1 MIDINRIR
9 NNKEEV
15 EKALIK
21 RMDNVNLN
29 ELLEWDKEKRR
40 IGTLMDEYRAE
51 RRKASDKIAD
61 LKRSGKNADDI
72 VKEMKE
78 LGSKIDK
85 GMIKYN
91 ELDKKIFDY
100 LALLPNIPDDDV
112 PAGGK
117 ENNEVLRTNLEQ
129 PKFNFKLKPH
139 YEILKDLKMVD
150 YDRGIKIAG
159 EKNWIYTGIGARL
172 EWSLINYFID
182 THIKNGFRFM
192 MLPYMLKYD
201 CGFGAGQ
208 FPKFNDEVYMIKT
221 EDNEE
226 KNAKFLLPTAETGLV
241 NLHSDEIMNIDELP
255 KKYFAYT
262 QCFRV
267 EAGSSREE
275 ERGTIRGHQF
285 NKVEMVEYV
294 TEDKTEEA
302 FDELLNIAEGLMKS
316 LGLHYQVSKLAAGD
330 CAQGMCR
337 TYDIEVWIPS
347 MGIYKEVSS
356 VSNSRD
362 YQARRN
368 NTKYRDNNGNL
379 HYACT
384 LNGSGLAT
392 SRLVPA
398 IVEQYQNED
407 GSIRVPE
414 VLRPYMGGLEV
425 INNKSIKG

>member
-15 EKALIK
+15 EKALLK
-21 RMDNVNLN
+21 RMDNVDLD

-40 IGTLMDEYRAE
+40 LGAQMDEYRAE
-51 RRKASDKIAD
+51 RRKASDTIPKM
-61 LKRSGKNADDI
+61 KKEGKGTTAI
-72 VKEMKE
+72 VEQMKE
-78 LGSKIDK
+78 LSTKIDE
-85 GMIKYN
+85 GMVKYN
-91 ELDKKIFDY
+91 ELEKKVFDY
-100 LALLPNIPDDDV
+100 LAGLPNTPDDDV
-112 PAGGK
+112 LAGGK
-117 ENNEVLRTNLEQ
+117 ENNEVLRTHLTKPE
-129 PKFNFKLKPH
+129 FDFEIKPH

-150 YDRGIKIAG
+150 YERGVKIAG
-159 EKNWIYTGIGARL
+159 EKNWIYTGIGARF
-172 EWSLINYFID
+172 EWALINYFID
-182 THIKNGFRFM
+182 THIKNGFQFM
-192 MLPYMLKYD
+192 MLPYMLKYE

-221 EDNEE
+221 EENDE
-226 KNAKFLLPTAETGLV
+226 KHIKFLLPTAETGLV
-241 NLHSDEIMNIDELP
+241 NVHSNEILNIDELP

-294 TEDKTEEA
+294 SQDKTEEA
-302 FDELLNIAEGLMKS
+302 FNELLNIAEGIMKN

-368 NTKYRDNNGNL
+368 NTKYRDTDGNL
-379 HYACT
+379 HYVCT

-398 IVEQYQNED
+398 IVEQYQNKD
-407 GSIRVPE
+407 GSIIVPE
-414 VLRPYMGGLEV
+414 VLRPYLGGLEV
-425 INNKSIKG
+425 IR

>member
-1 MIDINRIR
+1 MLDINKIR
-9 NNKEEV
+9 NNKEKI
-15 EKALIK
+15 EKALLK
-21 RMDNVNLN
+21 RMDTINLD
-29 ELLEWDKEKRR
+29 ELLEWDKEKRK

-51 RRKASDKIAD
+51 KRKVSDIIPQMKN
-61 LKRSGKNADDI
+61 SGKDTTEI
-72 VKEMKE
+72 VEQMKK
-78 LGSKIDK
+78 LGNKIEE
-85 GMIKYN
+85 GMSKYN

-100 LALLPNIPDDDV
+100 LACLPNIPDDDV

-117 ENNEVLRTNLEQ
+117 ENNEVLHTYLEKPQ
-129 PKFNFKLKPH
+129 FDFEIKPH
-139 YEILKDLKMVD
+139 YKILKDLNMVD
-150 YDRGIKIAG
+150 YERGTKIAG

-172 EWSLINYFID
+172 EWALINYFID
-182 THIKNGFRFM
+182 THIKNGYQFM
-192 MLPYMLKYD
+192 MLPYMLKYE

-208 FPKFNDEVYMIKT
+208 FPKFNDEVYMIQD
-221 EDNEE
+221 EEVDE
-226 KNAKFLLPTAETGLV
+226 KNTKFLLPTAETGLV
-241 NLHSDEIMNIDELP
+241 NILSNEIIDINELP
-255 KKYFAYT
+255 KRYFAYT

-285 NKVEMVEYV
+285 NKVEMVQYV
-294 TEDKTEEA
+294 TEERCEEA
-302 FDELLNIAEGLMKS
+302 FNELLTIAEGLMKD

-368 NTKYRDNNGNL
+368 NTKYRDVEGNL
-379 HYACT
+379 HYVCT

-407 GSIRVPE
+407 GSITIPE
-414 VLRPYMGGLEV
+414 VLRPYLNGLEV
-425 INNKSIKG
+425 IK

>member
-15 EKALIK
+15 EKALLK

-29 ELLEWDKEKRR
+29 DLLEWDKEKRQ
-40 IGTLMDEYRAE
+40 IGTLMDQYRAE
-51 RRKASDKIAD
+51 RRKASDKIAE
-61 LKRSGKNADDI
+61 LKRAGENADDI

-78 LGSKIDK
+78 LGSKIDE
-85 GMIKYN
+85 GMVKYN

-100 LALLPNIPDDDV
+100 LALLPNTPDDDV

-129 PKFNFKLKPH
+129 PQFNFELKPH
-139 YEILKDLKMVD
+139 YEILRDLKMVD

-172 EWSLINYFID
+172 EWALINYFID
-182 THIKNGFRFM
+182 THIKNGFQFM

-221 EDNEE
+221 EDDEE
-226 KNAKFLLPTAETGLV
+226 KNTKFLLPTAETGLV
-241 NLHSDEIMNIDELP
+241 NLHSNEIMNVDELP

-285 NKVEMVEYV
+285 NKVEMVQYV

-368 NTKYRDNNGNL
+368 NTKYRDNDGNL

-407 GSIRVPE
+407 GSITIPE
-414 VLRPYMGGLEV
+414 VLRPYMGNLDV
-425 INNKSIKG
+425 IK

>member
-9 NNKEEV
+9 NNKEKI
-15 EKALIK
+15 EKALLK
-21 RMDNVNLN
+21 RMDNVNLD
-29 ELLEWDKEKRR
+29 ELLEWDKEKRK
-40 IGTLMDEYRAE
+40 IGALMDEYRAE
-51 RRKASDKIAD
+51 RRKVSDTIPQM
-61 LKRSGKNADDI
+61 KRERKDTTEI
-72 VKEMKE
+72 VEQMKE
-78 LGSKIDK
+78 LGNKIDE
-85 GMIKYN
+85 GLAKYN

-100 LALLPNIPDDDV
+100 LAGLPNTPDNDV

-117 ENNEVLRTNLEQ
+117 ENNEVLSTNLEQ
-129 PKFNFKLKPH
+129 PKFDFEIKPH
-139 YEILKDLKMVD
+139 YEILKGLNMVD
-150 YDRGIKIAG
+150 YERGTKIAG

-172 EWSLINYFID
+172 EWALINYFID
-182 THIKNGFRFM
+182 THIKNGFQFM
-192 MLPYMLKYD
+192 MLPYMLKYE

-208 FPKFNDEVYMIKT
+208 FPKFNDEVYMIKDEAT
-221 EDNEE
+221 DE
-226 KNAKFLLPTAETGLV
+226 KNTKFLLPTAETGLV
-241 NLHSDEIMNIDELP
+241 NLHSNEILNIDELP

-285 NKVEMVEYV
+285 NKVEMVQYV

-302 FDELLNIAEGLMKS
+302 FNELLNIAEGLMKS

-368 NTKYRDNNGNL
+368 NTKYRDADGNL
-379 HYACT
+379 HYICT

-398 IVEQYQNED
+398 IVEQYQNVD
-407 GSIRVPE
+407 GNITIPE
-414 VLRPYMGGLEV
+414 VLRPYLGGLEV
-425 INNKSIKG
+425 IK

>member
-15 EKALIK
+15 EKALLK
-21 RMDNVNLN
+21 RMDNVNLDEVL
-29 ELLEWDKEKRR
+29 ELDKEKRK

-51 RRKASDKIAD
+51 KRKVSDTIPIIK
-61 LKRSGKNADDI
+61 KEGKDTTGI
-72 VKEMKE
+72 VNQMKE
-78 LGSKIDK
+78 LGKKIDE
-85 GMIKYN
+85 GMFKYN
-91 ELDKKIFDY
+91 ELDNKIFNY
-100 LALLPNIPDDDV
+100 LAGLPNTPDEDV

-117 ENNEVLRTNLEQ
+117 ENNEVLRTNLEK
-129 PKFNFKLKPH
+129 PEFNFKIKPH
-139 YEILKDLKMVD
+139 YEILKDLNMVD
-150 YDRGIKIAG
+150 YDRGVKIAG
-159 EKNWIYTGIGARL
+159 EKSWIYTGIGARL
-172 EWSLINYFID
+172 EWALINYFID
-182 THIKNGFRFM
+182 THIKNGFQFM
-192 MLPYMLKYD
+192 MLPYMLKYE

-208 FPKFNDEVYMIKT
+208 FPKFNDEVYMIKD
-221 EDNEE
+221 EENDE
-226 KNAKFLLPTAETGLV
+226 KNTKFLLPTAETGLV
-241 NLHSDEIMNIDELP
+241 NIHSNEILSIDELP

-285 NKVEMVEYV
+285 NKVEMVQYV

-302 FDELLNIAEGLMKS
+302 FNELLNIAEGLMKN

-379 HYACT
+379 HYICT

-398 IVEQYQNED
+398 IVEQYQNAD
-407 GSIRVPE
+407 GSITIPE
-414 VLRPYMGGLEV
+414 VLRPYLGGLEV
-425 INNKSIKG
+425 IK

>member
-15 EKALIK
+15 EKALLK
-21 RMDNVNLN
+21 RMNNVNLDD
-29 ELLEWDKEKRR
+29 LLEWDKEKRQ

-51 RRKASDKIAD
+51 RRKASDKIAE
-61 LKRSGKNADDI
+61 LKKSGENTDNI

-78 LGSKIDK
+78 LGTKIDE
-85 GMIKYN
+85 GMVKYN

-100 LALLPNIPDDDV
+100 LALLPNTPDEDV

-117 ENNEVLRTNLEQ
+117 ENNEVLSTNLEK
-129 PKFNFKLKPH
+129 PSFKFKLKPH
-139 YEILKDLKMVD
+139 YEILKDLNMVD
-150 YDRGIKIAG
+150 YERGIKIAG

-172 EWSLINYFID
+172 EWALINYFID
-182 THIKNGFRFM
+182 THIKNGFQFI
-192 MLPYMLKYD
+192 MLPYMLKYE

-221 EDNEE
+221 EDEDNS
-226 KNAKFLLPTAETGLV
+226 KFLLPTAETGLV
-241 NLHSDEIMNIDELP
+241 NLHSNEIMKITDLP

-285 NKVEMVEYV
+285 NKVEMVQYV
-294 TEDKTEEA
+294 TDDKTEEA
-302 FDELLNIAEGLMKS
+302 FDELLSIAEGLMKN

-347 MGIYKEVSS
+347 MGKYKEVSS

-368 NTKYRDNNGNL
+368 NTKYRDADGNL

-407 GSIRVPE
+407 GSITIPE
-414 VLRPYMGGLEV
+414 VLRPYMGRLKV
-425 INNKSIKG
+425 IK

>member
-9 NNKEEV
+9 NNKEKI
-15 EKALIK
+15 EKALLK
-21 RMDNVNLN
+21 RMDNVHLD
-29 ELLEWDKEKRR
+29 ELLEWDKEKRK

-51 RRKASDKIAD
+51 RRKVSDTIPQMK
-61 LKRSGKNADDI
+61 KEGKDTIEI
-72 VKEMKE
+72 VEQMKE
-78 LGSKIDK
+78 LGNKIDE
-85 GMIKYN
+85 GMAKYN
-91 ELDKKIFDY
+91 ELEKKLFDY
-100 LALLPNIPDDDV
+100 LVGLPNIPDDDI

-117 ENNEVLRTNLEQ
+117 ENNIVLSTYLER
-129 PKFNFKLKPH
+129 PKFDFEIRPH
-139 YEILKDLKMVD
+139 YEILRNLKMVD
-150 YDRGIKIAG
+150 YERGIKIAG

-172 EWSLINYFID
+172 EWALINYFID
-182 THIKNGFRFM
+182 THLKNGFQFM
-192 MLPYMLKYD
+192 MLPYMLKYE

-208 FPKFNDEVYMIKT
+208 FPKFNDEVFMIQD
-221 EDNEE
+221 EVGNE
-226 KNAKFLLPTAETGLV
+226 KNTKFLLPTAETGLV
-241 NLHSDEIMNIDELP
+241 NIHSNEIIDINELP

-285 NKVEMVEYV
+285 NKVEMVQYV
-294 TEDKTEEA
+294 TEERCEEA
-302 FDELLNIAEGLMKS
+302 FNELLDIAEGLMKS
-316 LGLHYQVSKLAAGD
+316 LEIHYQVSKLAAGD

-362 YQARRN
+362 YQSRRN
-368 NTKYRDNNGNL
+368 NTKYRDADGNL
-379 HYACT
+379 HYVCT

-398 IVEQYQNED
+398 IVEQYQNVD
-407 GSIRVPE
+407 GSITVPE
-414 VLRPYMGGLEV
+414 VLRPYLNGIEV
-425 INNKSIKG
+425 IK

>member
-15 EKALIK
+15 AKALLK
-21 RMDNVNLN
+21 RMDNVDLD
-29 ELLEWDKEKRR
+29 ELIEWDKEKRR

-51 RRKASDKIAD
+51 RRKASDTIPKM
-61 LKRSGKNADDI
+61 KKEGKDTTAI
-72 VKEMKE
+72 VEQMKE
-78 LGSKIDK
+78 LGTKIDE
-85 GMIKYN
+85 GMVKYN
-91 ELDKKIFDY
+91 ELEKKIFDY
-100 LALLPNIPDDDV
+100 LAGLPNTPDDDV
-112 PAGGK
+112 LAGGK
-117 ENNEVLRTNLEQ
+117 ENNEVLRTHLTKPE
-129 PKFNFKLKPH
+129 FDFEIKPH

-150 YDRGIKIAG
+150 YERGVKIAG

-172 EWSLINYFID
+172 EWALINYFID
-182 THIKNGFRFM
+182 THIKNGFQFM
-192 MLPYMLKYD
+192 MLPYMLKYE

-221 EDNEE
+221 EENDE
-226 KNAKFLLPTAETGLV
+226 KHIKFLLPTAETGLV
-241 NLHSDEIMNIDELP
+241 NVHSNEILNIDELP

-294 TEDKTEEA
+294 SQDKTEEA
-302 FDELLNIAEGLMKS
+302 FNELLNIAEGIMKN

-368 NTKYRDNNGNL
+368 NTKYRDTDGNL
-379 HYACT
+379 HYVCT

-398 IVEQYQNED
+398 IVEQYQNKD
-407 GSIRVPE
+407 GSITVPE
-414 VLRPYMGGLEV
+414 VLRPYLGGLEV
-425 INNKSIKG
+425 IR

>member
-9 NNKEEV
+9 NNKNEV
-15 EKALIK
+15 EKALLK
-21 RMDNVNLN
+21 RMDNVNLD
-29 ELLEWDKEKRR
+29 ELLKWDKEKRE
-40 IGTLMDEYRAE
+40 IGALMDEYRST
-51 RRKASDKIAD
+51 RRKVSENIPKM
-61 LKRSGKNADDI
+61 KKEGKDTTEI
-72 VKEMKE
+72 VNQMKE
-78 LGSKIDK
+78 LGDKIDE
-85 GMIKYN
+85 GMAKYN
-91 ELDKKIFDY
+91 ELDQKIFDY
-100 LALLPNIPDDDV
+100 LAYLPNIPDDDIA
-112 PAGGK
+112 PGGK
-117 ENNEVLRTNLEQ
+117 ENNKVISTYLEK
-129 PKFNFKLKPH
+129 PKFDFEIKPH
-139 YEILKDLKMVD
+139 YEILKDLKMID
-150 YDRGIKIAG
+150 YERGIKIAG
-159 EKNWIYTGIGARL
+159 EKSWIYTGIGARL
-172 EWSLINYFID
+172 EWALINYFID
-182 THIKNGFRFM
+182 THIKNGFQFM
-192 MLPYMLKYD
+192 MVPYMLNYE

-208 FPKFNDEVYMIKT
+208 FPKFNDEVYKIESD
-221 EDNEE
+221 EDEN
-226 KNAKFLLPTAETGLV
+226 KSKFLLPTAETALV
-241 NLHSDEIMNIDELP
+241 NIHSNEIMDINDLP

-294 TEDKTEEA
+294 TENKTDEA
-302 FDELLNIAEGLMKS
+302 FNELLNIAEGLMKS
-316 LGLHYQVSKLAAGD
+316 LGLHYQVSKLSAGD

-368 NTKYRDNNGNL
+368 NTKYRDKEGNL

-398 IVEQYQNED
+398 IVEQYQNKD
-407 GSIRVPE
+407 GSITVPE
-414 VLRPYMGGLEV
+414 VLRPYLDNLKV
-425 INNKSIKG
+425 IK

>member
-15 EKALIK
+15 EKALLK
-21 RMDNVNLN
+21 RMDNVDLD

-40 IGTLMDEYRAE
+40 LDAQMDEYRAE
-51 RRKASDKIAD
+51 RRKASDTIPKM
-61 LKRSGKNADDI
+61 KKEGKDTTAI
-72 VKEMKE
+72 VEQMKE
-78 LGSKIDK
+78 LGTKIDE
-85 GMIKYN
+85 GMVKYN
-91 ELDKKIFDY
+91 ELEKKIFDY
-100 LALLPNIPDDDV
+100 LAGLPNTPDDDV
-112 PAGGK
+112 LAGGK
-117 ENNEVLRTNLEQ
+117 ENNEVLRTHLTKPE
-129 PKFNFKLKPH
+129 FDFEIKPH

-150 YDRGIKIAG
+150 YERGVKIAG

-172 EWSLINYFID
+172 EWALINYFID
-182 THIKNGFRFM
+182 THIKNGFQFM
-192 MLPYMLKYD
+192 MLPYMLKYE

-221 EDNEE
+221 EENDE
-226 KNAKFLLPTAETGLV
+226 KHIKFLLPTAETGLV
-241 NLHSDEIMNIDELP
+241 NVHSNEILNIDELP

-302 FDELLNIAEGLMKS
+302 FNELLNIAEGIMKN

-368 NTKYRDNNGNL
+368 NTKYRDTDGNL
-379 HYACT
+379 HYVCT

-398 IVEQYQNED
+398 IVEQYQNKD
-407 GSIRVPE
+407 GSITVPE
-414 VLRPYMGGLEV
+414 VLRPYLGGLEV
-425 INNKSIKG
+425 IR

>member
-1 MIDINRIR
+1 MIDINKIR
-9 NNKEEV
+9 NNKELV
-15 EKALIK
+15 EKALLK
-21 RMDNVNLN
+21 RMDNVNLA
-29 ELLEWDKEKRR
+29 ELLEWDREKRQ
-40 IGTLMDEYRAE
+40 IGTIMDQYRAD
-51 RRKASDKIAD
+51 RKKASDNIAN
-61 LKRSGKNADDI
+61 LKRAGKTVDDI

-78 LGSKIDK
+78 LGNKIDD

-100 LALLPNIPDDDV
+100 LAGLPNIPDDDIS
-112 PAGGK
+112 AGGK
-117 ENNEVLRTNLEQ
+117 ENNEVITRHLEQ
-129 PKFNFKLKPH
+129 RVYDFKLKPH
-139 YEILKDLKMVD
+139 YEILRDLKMID
-150 YDRGIKIAG
+150 YERGIKIAG
-159 EKNWIYTGIGARL
+159 EKSWIYTGIGARL
-172 EWSLINYFID
+172 EWALINYFID
-182 THIKNGFRFM
+182 THLKNGFQFM

-208 FPKFNDEVYMIKT
+208 FPKFNDEVYMIKN
-221 EDNEE
+221 EDGNE
-226 KNAKFLLPTAETGLV
+226 NNMKFLLPTAETGLV
-241 NLHSDEIMNIDELP
+241 NIHSNEIISMDELP

-285 NKVEMVEYV
+285 NKVEMVQYV

-302 FDELLNIAEGLMKS
+302 FTELLNIAEGLMKS

-368 NTKYRDNNGNL
+368 NTKYRDNAGNL
-379 HYACT
+379 HYVST

-398 IVEQYQNED
+398 IVEQYQNAD
-407 GSIRVPE
+407 GSVTVPE
-414 VLRPYMGGLEV
+414 VLRPYLSGIEV
-425 INNKSIKG
+425 IK

>member
-15 EKALIK
+15 EKALLK
-21 RMDNVNLN
+21 RMDSVNLD
-29 ELLEWDKEKRR
+29 ELLEWDKEKRK

-51 RRKASDKIAD
+51 KRKVSDTIPQMK
-61 LKRSGKNADDI
+61 KEGKDTTEIFNR
-72 VKEMKE
+72 MKE
-78 LGSKIDK
+78 LGNKIDE
-85 GMIKYN
+85 GMIRYN
-91 ELDKKIFDY
+91 ELDKKMFDY
-100 LALLPNIPDDDV
+100 LAGLPNTPDDDI

-117 ENNEVLRTNLEQ
+117 ENNEVLYTYLEK
-129 PKFNFKLKPH
+129 PKFDFKIKPH
-139 YEILKDLKMVD
+139 YEILRALKMVD
-150 YDRGIKIAG
+150 YERGVKIAG
-159 EKNWIYTGIGARL
+159 EKAWIYTGIGARL
-172 EWSLINYFID
+172 EWALINYFID
-182 THIKNGFRFM
+182 THLSNGFQFM
-192 MLPYMLKYD
+192 MVPYMLNYA

-208 FPKFNDEVYMIKT
+208 FPKFNDEVYKIEGT
-221 EDNEE
+221 DEE
-226 KNAKFLLPTAETGLV
+226 KNSKFLLPTAETALV
-241 NLHSDEIMNIDELP
+241 NIHSNEIMDINDLP
-255 KKYFAYT
+255 KKYFAFT

-285 NKVEMVEYV
+285 NKVEMVQYV
-294 TEDKTEEA
+294 TEDKTDEA
-302 FDELLNIAEGLMKS
+302 FNELLGIAEGLMRN

-330 CAQGMCR
+330 CAGGMCR

-368 NTKYRDNNGNL
+368 NTKYRDMDGNL
-379 HYACT
+379 HYVCT

-398 IVEQYQNED
+398 IVEQYQNAD
-407 GSIRVPE
+407 GSVTVPE
-414 VLRPYMGGLEV
+414 VLRPYLGGLEV
-425 INNKSIKG
+425 ISGDISE

>member
-15 EKALIK
+15 EKALLK
-21 RMDNVNLN
+21 RMDNVDLD

-40 IGTLMDEYRAE
+40 LGAQMDEYRAE
-51 RRKASDKIAD
+51 RRKASDTIPKM
-61 LKRSGKNADDI
+61 KKEGKDTTAI
-72 VKEMKE
+72 VKQMKE
-78 LGSKIDK
+78 LGTKIDE
-85 GMIKYN
+85 GMVKYN
-91 ELDKKIFDY
+91 ELEKKIFDY
-100 LALLPNIPDDDV
+100 LAGLPNTPDDDV
-112 PAGGK
+112 LAGGK
-117 ENNEVLRTNLEQ
+117 ENNEVLRTHLTKPE
-129 PKFNFKLKPH
+129 FDFEIKPH

-150 YDRGIKIAG
+150 YERGVKIAG

-172 EWSLINYFID
+172 EWALINYFID
-182 THIKNGFRFM
+182 THIKNGFQFM
-192 MLPYMLKYD
+192 MLPYMLKYE

-221 EDNEE
+221 EENDE
-226 KNAKFLLPTAETGLV
+226 KHIKFLLPTAETGLV
-241 NLHSDEIMNIDELP
+241 NVHSNEILNIDELP

-285 NKVEMVEYV
+285 NKVEVVEYV

-302 FDELLNIAEGLMKS
+302 FNELLNIAEGLMKN

-368 NTKYRDNNGNL
+368 NTKYRDTDGNL
-379 HYACT
+379 HYVCT

-398 IVEQYQNED
+398 IVEQYQNKD
-407 GSIRVPE
+407 GSIIVPE
-414 VLRPYMGGLEV
+414 VLRPYLGGLEV
-425 INNKSIKG
+425 IR

>member
-9 NNKEEV
+9 NNKKEV
-15 EKALIK
+15 EKALLK
-21 RMDNVNLN
+21 RMDNVNLD
-29 ELLEWDKEKRR
+29 EVLTWDIEKRK

-51 RRKASDKIAD
+51 RRKVSDTIPM
-61 LKRSGKNADDI
+61 LKKEGKDTTQI
-72 VKEMKE
+72 VQEMKE
-78 LGSKIDK
+78 LGTKIDE
-85 GMIKYN
+85 GMVKYN
-91 ELDKKIFDY
+91 ELDKKIFDF
-100 LALLPNIPDDDV
+100 LAVLPNTPDEDV
-112 PAGGK
+112 LAGGK
-117 ENNEVLRTNLEQ
+117 ENNVVLRTYLDK
-129 PKFNFKLKPH
+129 PNFDFEIKPH
-139 YEILKDLKMVD
+139 YEILKDKNMVD
-150 YDRGIKIAG
+150 YERGTKIAG
-159 EKNWIYTGIGARL
+159 EKNWIYKGIGARL
-172 EWSLINYFID
+172 EWALINYFID
-182 THIKNGFRFM
+182 THIKNGFEFM
-192 MLPYMLKYD
+192 MLPYMLNYE

-208 FPKFNDEVYMIKT
+208 FPKFTDEVYTINT
-221 EDNEE
+221 EDGN
-226 KNAKFLLPTAETGLV
+226 KKFLLPTAETALV
-241 NLHSDEIMNIDELP
+241 NVHSNEIMDIEDLP

-285 NKVEMVEYV
+285 NKVEMVQYV

-302 FDELLNIAEGLMKS
+302 FNELLGIAEEIMKS

-368 NTKYRDNNGNL
+368 NTKYSDKEGNI
-379 HYACT
+379 HYTCT
-384 LNGSGLAT
+384 LNASGLAT

-407 GSIRVPE
+407 GSITVPE
-414 VLRPYMGGLEV
+414 VLRPYLNGLE
-425 INNKSIKG
+425 IIK

>member
-1 MIDINRIR
+1 MIDINKIK
-9 NNKEEV
+9 NTKEEV
-15 EKALIK
+15 EKALLK

-29 ELLEWDKEKRR
+29 EILDWDKEKRK
-40 IGTLMDEYRAE
+40 IGTLMDQYRAE
-51 RRKASDKIAD
+51 RRKASDKIAT
-61 LKRSGKNADDI
+61 LKKTGENTDDI
-72 VKEMKE
+72 VKEMKK
-78 LGSKIDK
+78 LGIKIDE

-91 ELDKKIFDY
+91 ELDKKIFEF
-100 LALLPNIPDDDV
+100 LSLLPNIPDADV

-129 PKFNFKLKPH
+129 PKINFKLKPH
-139 YEILKDLKMVD
+139 YEILKDLNMVD
-150 YDRGIKIAG
+150 YERGIKIAG

-172 EWSLINYFID
+172 EWALINYFID
-182 THIKNGFRFM
+182 THMKNGFQFM
-192 MLPYMLKYD
+192 MLPYMLKYE

-208 FPKFNDEVYMIKT
+208 FPKFNDEVYMIKN
-221 EDNEE
+221 EDKEE
-226 KNAKFLLPTAETGLV
+226 KNIKFLLPTAETGLV
-241 NLHSDEIMNIDELP
+241 NIHSNEIMNMDELP

-285 NKVEMVEYV
+285 NKVEMVQYV

-302 FDELLNIAEGLMKS
+302 FTELLNIAENLMKS

-330 CAQGMCR
+330 CAQAMCR

-368 NTKYRDNNGNL
+368 NTKYRDTDGNL
-379 HYACT
+379 HYVCT

-407 GSIRVPE
+407 GSITIPE

-425 INNKSIKG
+425 IK

>member
-15 EKALIK
+15 EKALLK
-21 RMDNVNLN
+21 RMDNVDLD

-40 IGTLMDEYRAE
+40 LGAQMDEYRAE
-51 RRKASDKIAD
+51 RRKASDTIPKM
-61 LKRSGKNADDI
+61 KKEGKDTTAI
-72 VKEMKE
+72 VEQMKE
-78 LGSKIDK
+78 LGTKIDE
-85 GMIKYN
+85 GMVKYN
-91 ELDKKIFDY
+91 ELEKKIFDY
-100 LALLPNIPDDDV
+100 LAGLPNTPDDDV
-112 PAGGK
+112 LAGGK
-117 ENNEVLRTNLEQ
+117 ENNEVLRTHLTKPE
-129 PKFNFKLKPH
+129 FDFEIKPH

-150 YDRGIKIAG
+150 YERGVKIAG

-172 EWSLINYFID
+172 EWALINYFID
-182 THIKNGFRFM
+182 THIKNGFQFM
-192 MLPYMLKYD
+192 MLPYMLKYE

-221 EDNEE
+221 EENDE
-226 KNAKFLLPTAETGLV
+226 KHIKFLLPTAETGLV
-241 NLHSDEIMNIDELP
+241 NVHSNEILNIDELP

-302 FDELLNIAEGLMKS
+302 FNELLNIAERIMKN

-368 NTKYRDNNGNL
+368 NTKYRDTDGNL
-379 HYACT
+379 HYVCT

-398 IVEQYQNED
+398 IVEQYQNKD
-407 GSIRVPE
+407 GSITVPE
-414 VLRPYMGGLEV
+414 VLRPYLGGLEV
-425 INNKSIKG
+425 IR

>member
-9 NNKEEV
+9 NNKEDV
-15 EKALIK
+15 EKALLK
-21 RMDNVNLN
+21 RMDNVNLD
-29 ELLEWDKEKRR
+29 ELLEWDKEKRQ
-40 IGTLMDEYRAE
+40 IGTLMDQYRAE
-51 RRKASDKIAD
+51 RRKVSDKIAD
-61 LKRSGKNADDI
+61 LKRAGENADDI

-78 LGSKIDK
+78 LGTKIDEGK
-85 GMIKYN
+85 VKYN
-91 ELDKKIFDY
+91 DLDKKIFAY
-100 LALLPNIPDDDV
+100 LALLPNTPDEDV
-112 PAGGK
+112 PTGGK

-129 PKFNFKLKPH
+129 PEFDFKLKPH
-139 YEILKDLKMVD
+139 YEILKDLNMVD
-150 YDRGIKIAG
+150 YERGIKIAG
-159 EKNWIYTGIGARL
+159 EKSWIYTGIGARL
-172 EWSLINYFID
+172 EWALINYFID
-182 THIKNGFRFM
+182 THIKNGFQFM
-192 MLPYMLKYD
+192 MLPYMLKYE

-221 EDNEE
+221 EDEDERNT
-226 KNAKFLLPTAETGLV
+226 KFLLPTAETGLV
-241 NLHSDEIMNIDELP
+241 NLHSNEIMNIDELP

-285 NKVEMVEYV
+285 NKVEMVQYV

-368 NTKYRDNNGNL
+368 NTKYRDNDGNL

-398 IVEQYQNED
+398 IVEQYQNAD
-407 GSIRVPE
+407 GSITIPE
-414 VLRPYMGGLEV
+414 VLRPYMGGLEL
-425 INNKSIKG
+425 IK

>member
-9 NNKEEV
+9 NNKKEV
-15 EKALIK
+15 EKALLK
-21 RMDNVNLN
+21 RMDNVNLD
-29 ELLEWDKEKRR
+29 EVLTWDIEKRK

-51 RRKASDKIAD
+51 RRKVSDTIPM
-61 LKRSGKNADDI
+61 LKKEGKDTTQI
-72 VKEMKE
+72 VQEMKE
-78 LGSKIDK
+78 LGTKIDE
-85 GMIKYN
+85 GMVKYN
-91 ELDKKIFDY
+91 ELDKKIFDF
-100 LALLPNIPDDDV
+100 LAVLPNTPDEDV
-112 PAGGK
+112 LAGGK
-117 ENNEVLRTNLEQ
+117 ENNVVLRTYLDK
-129 PKFNFKLKPH
+129 PNFDFEIKPH
-139 YEILKDLKMVD
+139 YEILKNKNMVD
-150 YDRGIKIAG
+150 YERGTKIAG
-159 EKNWIYTGIGARL
+159 EKNWIYKGIGARL
-172 EWSLINYFID
+172 EWALINYFID
-182 THIKNGFRFM
+182 THIKNGFEFM
-192 MLPYMLKYD
+192 MLPYMLNYE

-208 FPKFNDEVYMIKT
+208 FPKFTDEVYTINTADGNK
-221 EDNEE
+221 
-226 KNAKFLLPTAETGLV
+226 KFLLPTAETALV
-241 NLHSDEIMNIDELP
+241 NVHSNEIMDIEDLP

-285 NKVEMVEYV
+285 NKVEMVQYV

-302 FDELLNIAEGLMKS
+302 FNELLGIAEEIMKS

-368 NTKYRDNNGNL
+368 NTKYRDKEGNI
-379 HYACT
+379 HYTCT
-384 LNGSGLAT
+384 LNASGLAT

-407 GSIRVPE
+407 GSITVPE
-414 VLRPYMGGLEV
+414 VLRPYLNGLE
-425 INNKSIKG
+425 IIK

>member
-9 NNKEEV
+9 KSKEEV
-15 EKALIK
+15 EKALLK
-21 RMDNVNLN
+21 RMDNVNLD
-29 ELLEWDKEKRR
+29 ELLEWDKEKRK

-51 RRKASDKIAD
+51 RRKVSDTIPQ
-61 LKRSGKNADDI
+61 LKKEGKDTTEI
-72 VKEMKE
+72 VAQMKE
-78 LGSKIDK
+78 LGNKIDE
-85 GMIKYN
+85 GMLKYN

-100 LALLPNIPDDDV
+100 LAGLPNIPADDV

-117 ENNEVLRTNLEQ
+117 ENNEVLSTNLEQ
-129 PKFNFKLKPH
+129 PKFDFELKPH
-139 YEILKDLKMVD
+139 YEILKDLKMID
-150 YDRGIKIAG
+150 YERGTKIAG

-172 EWSLINYFID
+172 EWALINYFID
-182 THIKNGFRFM
+182 THIKNGFQFM
-192 MLPYMLKYD
+192 MLPYMLKYE

-208 FPKFNDEVYMIKT
+208 FPKFNDEVYMIKD
-221 EDNEE
+221 EENDE
-226 KNAKFLLPTAETGLV
+226 KNTKFLLPTAETGLV
-241 NLHSDEIMNIDELP
+241 NLHSNEILNIDELP

-285 NKVEMVEYV
+285 NKVEMVQYV
-294 TEDKTEEA
+294 IEDKTEEA
-302 FDELLNIAEGLMKS
+302 FNELLNIAEGLMKK

-368 NTKYRDNNGNL
+368 NTRYRDNDANL
-379 HYACT
+379 HYVCT

-398 IVEQYQNED
+398 IVEQYQNAD
-407 GSIRVPE
+407 GSITIPE
-414 VLRPYMGGLEV
+414 VLRPYLGGLEV
-425 INNKSIKG
+425 IR

>member
-1 MIDINRIR
+1 MIDINKIR

-15 EKALIK
+15 EKALLK

-29 ELLEWDKEKRR
+29 ELLEWDIEKRK
-40 IGTLMDEYRAE
+40 IGTQMDEFRAE
-51 RRKASDKIAD
+51 RRKVSDTIPA
-61 LKRSGKNADDI
+61 LKKEGKDTTDI
-72 VKEMKE
+72 INRMKE
-78 LGSKIDK
+78 LGDRIDE
-85 GMIKYN
+85 GMLKYN
-91 ELDKKIFDY
+91 ELDQKIFDY
-100 LALLPNIPDDDV
+100 LAMLPNLPDEDIL
-112 PAGGK
+112 PGGK
-117 ENNEVLRTNLEQ
+117 ENNEVIETHLVQ
-129 PKFNFKLKPH
+129 PNFNFELKPH
-139 YEILKDLKMVD
+139 YEILKDLNMVD
-150 YDRGIKIAG
+150 YSRGSKIAG

-172 EWSLINYFID
+172 EWALVNYFID
-182 THIKNGFRFM
+182 THIKDGYQFM
-192 MLPYMLKYD
+192 MVPYLLKSE

-208 FPKFNDEVYMIKT
+208 FPKFNDEVYMVQSV
-221 EDNEE
+221 EDN
-226 KNAKFLLPTAETGLV
+226 KNTKFLLPTAETALV
-241 NLHSDEIMNIDELP
+241 NIHCNEILDIDELP

-285 NKVEMVEYV
+285 NKVEMVQYV
-294 TEDKTEEA
+294 TEENIDEA
-302 FDELLNIAEGLMKS
+302 FNELLLKAKTLMNN
-316 LGLHYQVSKLAAGD
+316 LGLHYQISKLAAGD

-368 NTKYRDNNGNL
+368 NTKYRDKDGNL

-398 IVEQYQNED
+398 IVEQYQNPD
-407 GSIRVPE
+407 GSITVPE
-414 VLRPYMGGLEV
+414 VLRPYLGGLE
-425 INNKSIKG
+425 IIK

>member
-15 EKALIK
+15 EKALLK
-21 RMDNVNLN
+21 RMDNVNLDEVL
-29 ELLEWDKEKRR
+29 ELDKEKRK

-51 RRKASDKIAD
+51 KRKVSDTIPIIK
-61 LKRSGKNADDI
+61 KEGKDTTGI
-72 VKEMKE
+72 VNQMKE
-78 LGSKIDK
+78 LGKKIDE
-85 GMIKYN
+85 GMLKYN
-91 ELDKKIFDY
+91 ELDNKIFNY
-100 LALLPNIPDDDV
+100 LARLPNTPDEDV

-117 ENNEVLRTNLEQ
+117 ENNEVLRTNLEK
-129 PKFNFKLKPH
+129 PEFNFKIKPH
-139 YEILKDLKMVD
+139 YEILKDLNMVD
-150 YDRGIKIAG
+150 YDRGVKIAG
-159 EKNWIYTGIGARL
+159 EKSWIYTGIGARL
-172 EWSLINYFID
+172 EWALINYFID
-182 THIKNGFRFM
+182 THIKNGFQFM
-192 MLPYMLKYD
+192 MLPYMLKYE

-208 FPKFNDEVYMIKT
+208 FPKFNDEVYMIKD
-221 EDNEE
+221 EENDE
-226 KNAKFLLPTAETGLV
+226 KNTKFLLPTAETGLV
-241 NLHSDEIMNIDELP
+241 NIHSNEILSIDELP

-285 NKVEMVEYV
+285 NKVEMVQYV

-302 FDELLNIAEGLMKS
+302 FNELLNIAEGLMKN

-379 HYACT
+379 HYICT

-398 IVEQYQNED
+398 IVEQYQNAD
-407 GSIRVPE
+407 GSITIPE
-414 VLRPYMGGLEV
+414 VLRPYLGGLEV
-425 INNKSIKG
+425 IK

>member
-9 NNKEEV
+9 NNKEEI
-15 EKALIK
+15 EKALLK
-21 RMDNVNLN
+21 RMDNVNLD
-29 ELLEWDKEKRR
+29 ELLEWDKEKRQ

-61 LKRSGKNADDI
+61 LKKAGENTDAI
-72 VKEMKE
+72 VKEMQD
-78 LGSKIDK
+78 LGIKIDE
-85 GMIKYN
+85 GMVKYN

-100 LALLPNIPDDDV
+100 LAMLPNTPDDDV
-112 PAGGK
+112 PSGGK
-117 ENNEVLRTNLEQ
+117 ENNEVLKTNKEQ
-129 PKFNFKLKPH
+129 PQFNFKLKPH

-172 EWSLINYFID
+172 EWALINYFID
-182 THIKNGFRFM
+182 THIKNGFKFM
-192 MLPYMLKYD
+192 MLPYMLKYE

-208 FPKFNDEVYMIKT
+208 FPKFNDEVYMIKNDD
-221 EDNEE
+221 EEE
-226 KNAKFLLPTAETGLV
+226 KNTKFLLPTAETGLV
-241 NLHSDEIMNIDELP
+241 NLHSNEIMNIDELP

-285 NKVEMVEYV
+285 NKVEMVQYV

-302 FDELLNIAEGLMKS
+302 FNELLNIAEGLMKD
-316 LGLHYQVSKLAAGD
+316 LDLHYQVSKLAAGD

-368 NTKYRDNNGNL
+368 NTKYRDNDGNL

-384 LNGSGLAT
+384 LNASGLAT

-407 GSIRVPE
+407 GSITIPE

-425 INNKSIKG
+425 IK

>member
-9 NNKEEV
+9 NNKEEI
-15 EKALIK
+15 EKSLLK
-21 RMDNVNLN
+21 RMDNVNLDI
-29 ELLEWDKEKRR
+29 LIEWDKEKRK

-51 RRKASDKIAD
+51 RRKVSDTIPQMK
-61 LKRSGKNADDI
+61 KEGKDTTEI
-72 VKEMKE
+72 VNQMKE
-78 LGSKIDK
+78 LGNKIDE
-85 GMIKYN
+85 GMKKYN
-91 ELDKKIFDY
+91 ELDNKIFNFI
-100 LALLPNIPDDDV
+100 AELPNTPDDDV
-112 PAGGK
+112 LAGGK
-117 ENNEVLRTNLEQ
+117 ENNEVLRKNLEQ
-129 PKFNFKLKPH
+129 PIFDFELKPH

-150 YDRGIKIAG
+150 YERGIKIAG
-159 EKNWIYTGIGARL
+159 EKSWIYTGIGARL
-172 EWSLINYFID
+172 EWALINYFID
-182 THIKNGFRFM
+182 THIKNGFQFM
-192 MLPYMLKYD
+192 MLPYMLKYE

-221 EDNEE
+221 DSDDE
-226 KNAKFLLPTAETGLV
+226 KNMKFLLPTAETGLV
-241 NLHSDEIMNIDELP
+241 NIHSNEILDIDELP

-285 NKVEMVEYV
+285 NKVEMVQYV
-294 TEDKTEEA
+294 TEEKCEEA
-302 FDELLNIAEGLMKS
+302 FNELLNIAEGLVRN
-316 LGLHYQVSKLAAGD
+316 LGLHYQISKLAAGD

-368 NTKYRDNNGNL
+368 NTRYRDKEGNL
-379 HYACT
+379 HYVCT

-407 GSIRVPE
+407 GTITVPK
-414 VLRPYMGGLEV
+414 VLRPYLNNLEK
-425 INNKSIKG
+425 ISLDK

>member
-15 EKALIK
+15 EKALLK
-21 RMDNVNLN
+21 RMDNVNLDGV
-29 ELLEWDKEKRR
+29 LEWDKEKRKL
-40 IGTLMDEYRAE
+40 GTLMDGYRAE
-51 RRKASDKIAD
+51 RRKVSDTIPTMK
-61 LKRSGKNADDI
+61 KEGKDTTEI
-72 VKEMKE
+72 VNQMKE
-78 LGSKIDK
+78 LGNKIDE
-85 GMIKYN
+85 GMVKYN
-91 ELDKKIFDY
+91 NLGNKIFDY
-100 LALLPNIPDDDV
+100 LAGLPNTPDEDV

-117 ENNEVLRTNLEQ
+117 ENNVVLNTYLDK
-129 PKFNFKLKPH
+129 PNFDFELKPH
-139 YEILKDLKMVD
+139 YEILKDKKMVD
-150 YDRGIKIAG
+150 YDRGVKIGGA
-159 EKNWIYTGIGARL
+159 KSWIYTGIGARL
-172 EWSLINYFID
+172 EWALVNYFID
-182 THIKNGFRFM
+182 THIKNGFEFM
-192 MLPYMLKYD
+192 MVPYMLNYE

-208 FPKFNDEVYMIKT
+208 FPKFTDEVYTINT
-221 EDNEE
+221 EDGN
-226 KNAKFLLPTAETGLV
+226 KKFLLPTAETALV
-241 NLHSDEIMNIDELP
+241 NIHANEIMDINELP
-255 KKYFAYT
+255 KKHFAYT

-285 NKVEMVEYV
+285 NKVEMVQYV
-294 TEDKTEEA
+294 PEDKTKEA

-330 CAQGMCR
+330 CSQGMCR

-368 NTKYRDNNGNL
+368 NTKYRDAEGKL

-384 LNGSGLAT
+384 LNASGLAT

-398 IVEQYQNED
+398 IVEQYQNKD
-407 GSIRVPE
+407 GSITIPE
-414 VLRPYMGGLEV
+414 VLRPYLGGLEK
-425 INNKSIKG
+425 ID

>member
-1 MIDINRIR
+1 MIDINKIR
-9 NNKEEV
+9 NTKEEV
-15 EKALIK
+15 EKALLK

-29 ELLEWDKEKRR
+29 EILDWDKEKRK
-40 IGTLMDEYRAE
+40 IGTLMDQYRAE
-51 RRKASDKIAD
+51 RRKASDKIAT
-61 LKRSGKNADDI
+61 LKKTSENTDDI
-72 VKEMKE
+72 VKEMKK
-78 LGSKIDK
+78 LGIKIDE

-91 ELDKKIFDY
+91 ELDKKIFEF
-100 LALLPNIPDDDV
+100 LSLLPNIPDADV

-129 PKFNFKLKPH
+129 PKINFKLKPH
-139 YEILKDLKMVD
+139 YEILKDLNMVD
-150 YDRGIKIAG
+150 YERGIKIAG

-172 EWSLINYFID
+172 EWALINYFID
-182 THIKNGFRFM
+182 THMKNGFQFM
-192 MLPYMLKYD
+192 MLPYMLKYE

-208 FPKFNDEVYMIKT
+208 FPKFNDEVYMIKN
-221 EDNEE
+221 EDKEE
-226 KNAKFLLPTAETGLV
+226 KNIKFLLPTAETGLV
-241 NLHSDEIMNIDELP
+241 NIHSNEIMNMDELP

-285 NKVEMVEYV
+285 NKVEMVQYV

-302 FDELLNIAEGLMKS
+302 FTELLNIAENLMKS

-330 CAQGMCR
+330 CAQAMCR

-368 NTKYRDNNGNL
+368 NTKYRDTDGNL
-379 HYACT
+379 HYVCT

-407 GSIRVPE
+407 GSITIPE

-425 INNKSIKG
+425 IK